1 MPEDSNGVT
10 YSFDVCSNCKSI
22 CCQDAKPPLTGNRK
36 KILREYMKKHRIN
49 VNDPFVVAEYSY
61 PAVDGDVY
69 CKFFNKKTGKCLV
82 HAVKPET
89 CVAGPITF
97 DVNFDT
103 GKVGFF
109 LKKEEICAYAGA
121 LFKDKAALKQ
131 HFEVARKQIL
141 TLIELLS
148 AEELRALMKIDEP
161 QTFKFC
167 EEPLSPQVLKKL
179 DL

>member
-1 MPEDSNGVT
+1 MLKEGKGTT
-10 YSFDVCSNCKSI
+10 YSFDVCSQCKSI

-36 KILREYMKKHRIN
+36 KIIEEYLKKNKLKIAN
-49 VNDPFVVAEYSY
+49 PFAMGEYSY

-69 CKFFNKKTGKCLV
+69 CRLFNKKTGKCLV
-82 HAVKPET
+82 HSVKPET

-97 DVNFDT
+97 DINFDT
-103 GKVGFF
+103 QKVCFF
-109 LKKEEICAYAGA
+109 LKKEEICAYAGV
-121 LFKDKAALKQ
+121 LFKDKPALTK
-131 HFEVARKQIL
+131 HFEVARKQIID
-141 TLIELLS
+141 LIEQLS

-167 EEPLSPQVLKKL
+167 EEPLPLAVIRKL